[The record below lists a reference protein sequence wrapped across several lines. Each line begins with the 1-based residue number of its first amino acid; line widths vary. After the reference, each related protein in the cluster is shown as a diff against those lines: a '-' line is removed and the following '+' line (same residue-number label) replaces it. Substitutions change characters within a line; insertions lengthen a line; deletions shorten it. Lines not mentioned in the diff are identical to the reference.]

1 MPKKYKYRTTFTVDG
16 KRYSVYADAKKELI
30 EKEIR
35 KKIEIETH
43 GQVVDSS
50 MTLKDWASRC
60 VDTYKT
66 DQKEITRKKYINRMN
81 HCILEPIG
89 HMKLKDIK
97 PLHCQE
103 VINQQIGNSKT
114 QINAVYQTMNF
125 LFRHAVEN
133 GLLRKN
139 PAEHIVRPKGT
150 RSHRRALTAH
160 ERRFFIQVGL
170 QDRRYYY
177 FLLMLFCG
185 CRPSEASAAMGG
197 DIRILSNGL
206 PALHIRGT
214 KTDNADRLVPIP
226 DEFYQRIKEI
236 PGDEYIAQ
244 TQRRGKIGGSSR
256 MRIWNS
262 YTRQINLAMGC
273 KTYRNALV
281 PPYPLAPDLVPYC
294 LRHEYCTEL
303 ARQGV
308 DIRTAQKLM
317 GHSDIRLTANIYTN
331 LNSDDVANVA
341 AYLSQKGSTVGSTS
355 KGVEKGVNGVSK
367 QV

>member
-1 MPKKYKYRTTFTVDG
+1 MPKKYKYRSTFTVDG
-16 KRYSVYADAKKELI
+16 KRYSVYANTKKELM

-35 KKIEIETH
+35 KKIEIEKN
-43 GQVVDSS
+43 GQIVDAS
-50 MTLKDWASRC
+50 MTLQDWAFRC

-66 DQKEITRKKYINRMN
+66 NQKEITREKYITRMK
-81 HCILEPIG
+81 HCIIKPIG
-89 HMKLKDIK
+89 WMRLKDIK

-103 VINQQIGNSKT
+103 VMNLQAGNSKT

-133 GLLRKN
+133 GLLKKN
-139 PAEHIVRPKGT
+139 PAENIVKPIGT
-150 RSHRRALTAH
+150 QHHRRALTAQ
-160 ERRFFIQVGL
+160 ERHFFIQTGL
-170 QDRRYYY
+170 QDRRFYY

-185 CRPSEASAAMGG
+185 CRPSEAAAAMGK
-197 DIRILSNGL
+197 DIRILPNGF

-226 DEFYQRIKEI
+226 DIFYEAIKEI
-236 PGDEYIAQ
+236 PSDEYIAQ
-244 TQRRGKIGGSSR
+244 TQCGKLSNNAR
-256 MRIWNS
+256 ARIWNR
-262 YTRQINLAMGC
+262 YTREINLAMGC

-331 LNSDDVANVA
+331 LNHDDIANVSA
-341 AYLSQKGSTVGSTS
+341 FLSQKGSTGVAHH
-355 KGVEKGVNGVSK
+355 KG
-367 QV
+367 